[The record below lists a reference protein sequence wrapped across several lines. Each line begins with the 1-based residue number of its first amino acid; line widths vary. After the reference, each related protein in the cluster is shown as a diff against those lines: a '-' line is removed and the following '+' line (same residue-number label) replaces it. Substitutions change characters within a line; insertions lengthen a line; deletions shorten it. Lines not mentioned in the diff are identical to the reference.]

1 MLIYPNA
8 KINIG
13 LRVTEKRR
21 DGYHNIETAFY
32 PIPLMDGLE
41 ITANRD
47 ADDPAPCQL
56 RVQGAILDG
65 GPQDNL
71 VVRAYEMLRRDFPD
85 QVKPLAMHLFKHIPT
100 GAGLGGGS
108 SDGAFALKALDE
120 RFALALS
127 PEQLAAYAA
136 RLGADCP
143 FFLHN
148 TPMLARGIGDQ
159 LTPLALSLK
168 GKSLVLVKPEIS
180 VSTREAYQGVTPRQ
194 PDVPLEQLLR
204 RPIDEWPETVVNDFE
219 ASVFNLYPEVAAIK
233 DRLYDLGALYA
244 AMSGSGSCVYGIFN
258 QPVEYIDEIF
268 AGYFCRQRTLEL

>member
-1 MLIYPNA
+1 MLVYPNA

-32 PIPLMDGLE
+32 PVPLMDGLE

-47 ADDPAPCQL
+47 ADDPAACQL

-71 VVRAYEMLRRDFPD
+71 VVRAYEMLRRDFPQ
-85 QVKPLAMHLFKHIPT
+85 QVQPVAIHLFKHIPT

-108 SDGAFALKALDE
+108 SDGAFTLKALNE
-120 RFALALS
+120 RFGLGLS
-127 PEQLAAYAA
+127 DEQLDAYAA

-143 FFLHN
+143 FFLRN
-148 TPMLARGIGDQ
+148 MPMLARGIGD
-159 LTPLALSLK
+159 LLEPLPLSLK

-180 VSTREAYQGVTPRQ
+180 VSTREAYQGVTPRE
-194 PDVPLEQLLR
+194 PETPLATLLA
-204 RPIDEWPETVVNDFE
+204 RPIEAWAEGVVNDFE
-219 ASVFNLYPEVAAIK
+219 ASVFALYPEIAAIK
-233 DRLYDLGALYA
+233 DRLYDLGAVYA
-244 AMSGSGSCVYGIFN
+244 AMSGSGSCVYGLFN
-258 QPVEYIDEIF
+258 QSVEYIDEIF
-268 AGYFCRQRTLEL
+268 AGYFCRQRTLDI